1 VDPSSSCSES
11 SSVESPCIGWLVAP
25 RPLLRLLPAGRPCA
39 APRSSSLV
47 SQEILQHLEVERLIR
62 HDPLQ
67 PPVLV
72 FQLLQAPGL
81 RSIQPSVLLPPP
93 IERCLRDPLAS
104 SNLCDLGTG
113 VRFLQD
119 ADDLLVGESTLSHGL
134 LRLGN
139 PIITGSGSG
148 GHLTSSEAPR
158 RSPPQPRGHGGL
170 QWRRRESNPENTAP
184 LYL

>member
-1 VDPSSSCSES
+1 
-11 SSVESPCIGWLVAP
+11 
-25 RPLLRLLPAGRPCA
+25 
-39 APRSSSLV
+39 
-47 SQEILQHLEVERLIR
+47 LIR

-148 GHLTSSEAPR
+148 GHLTVNTLPAMVPCDLFFTQAKEAGGVVIKDVSLLVRAEERGFSDYGNGPLDHPR
-158 RSPPQPRGHGGL
+158 SDHLVR
-170 QWRRRESNPENTAP
+170 
-184 LYL
+184 